1 MEILLTGG
9 LGFIGSHI
17 AIELLNMNY
26 TVIIID
32 NLLNS
37 KLSVLINIKK
47 ITDKEIIFYKRDL
60 QEDINDIFTKHSI
73 YAVIHL
79 AGLKSVNESVRN
91 PLLYYKENIMST
103 INLLETMEKF
113 NCKNLIFSSS
123 ATVYGDKK
131 SPLNENMEIGCNISN
146 PYGKTKFMIEEIL
159 SDFCNINLQFS
170 ITSLRYFNPIGAHPS
185 GLIGEDPNGI
195 PNNLMPYILK
205 VAYKNNINSKMGS
218 YDYLSIY
225 GNDYNTEDGTGVR
238 DYIHVVDLARAHVIS
253 LKNIEYPK
261 GYDAYNIGTGIGYS
275 VLDVVN
281 TFIKVNN
288 VKLPYK
294 FLGRRN
300 GDIDIVYC
308 ETNKSRDKL
317 KFTPQYN
324 LQEMCEHA
332 WNYQLNQKI

>member
-17 AIELLNMNY
+17 AIELLSRNY
-26 TVIIID
+26 KVIIID
-32 NLLNS
+32 NLSNS
-37 KLSVLINIKK
+37 KLSVLSSIKR
-47 ITDKEIIFYKRDL
+47 ITNKEIIFYKRNL
-60 QEDINDIFTKHSI
+60 QDDISDIFTNHLI

-79 AGLKSVNESVRN
+79 AGLKSVGESVKN
-91 PLLYYKENIMST
+91 PLLYYKENIMTT

-113 NCKNLIFSSS
+113 SCKNLIFSSS
-123 ATVYGDKK
+123 ATVYGNQQ
-131 SPLNENMEIGCNISN
+131 SPLNENMQIGCNISN

-159 SDFCNINLQFS
+159 SDFCKTNQQFS
-170 ITSLRYFNPIGAHPS
+170 ATSLRYFNPIGAHPS

-205 VAYKNNINSKMGS
+205 VAYKNNIDSKLGS

-238 DYIHVVDLARAHVIS
+238 DYIHVVDLARAHVLS

-300 GDIDIVYC
+300 GDIDTVYC
-308 ETNKSRDKL
+308 DSNKSRNKL
-317 KFTPQYN
+317 NFSPEYN
-324 LQEMCEHA
+324 LQEMCKHA
-332 WNYQLNQKI
+332 WNYQQNYKI